1 MPRRKGMTGPGAGV
15 MGGPGAKPSRPPT
28 AMAGRAPAAPTAGA
42 LGPVPGG
49 QPRMGGGGGG
59 GIGGAAGF
67 KKGGHAEKHEEEKR
81 KYARGGEVEKDKGS
95 EREAF
100 AKGGFVGG
108 DAKGRTGRDTGHAG
122 KSS

>member
-59 GIGGAAGF
+59 IGGASGF
-67 KKGGHAEKHEEEKR
+67 KKGGHAEKHEEGKREKF
-81 KYARGGEVEKDKGS
+81 ARGGGVENKGS

-108 DAKGRTGRDTGHAG
+108 DAKGRIGRDTGHAG